1 MLRFKA
7 SASRKV
13 NARRIQRCQQRKIL
27 NHLFDGHD
35 IIESDDE
42 INDDNQSMESE
53 SSKLSEV
60 TPSSL
65 PLLKSMNYENDQF
78 DNVHSFED
86 HLLDTDS
93 GEPLFDGS
101 LLTINKAVRQL
112 CSFFTDANINKR
124 AAVHLLRI
132 IKTLLP
138 KPNRLPTSWKG
149 IMKVLGHVST
159 SRTTF
164 LCSNCFQQCQK
175 GRYGA
180 KLCQNEQCSLKNRTM
195 KSSQIVELVHLDIRT
210 QIQSILTRNQLLLN
224 RKDLY
229 PMTDVCFGEFYQNQ
243 PSERINRITLIIH
256 VDGASL
262 VKLSK
267 QSIWPCFASIVELPP
282 PAREYQKNIVL
293 LSLWTS
299 KVKPDPNIFLQETI
313 EELKLLIDTGTS
325 IFINGQEYEISFR
338 TQYFVSDLPAKA
350 LFCKTINFNG
360 YSACTECCSTGEW
373 SAGSKTV
380 VYPFTQNNLTPRTH
394 ATYLDAAKEAQKK
407 SIRSKTVS
415 VNGIKGL
422 STLLQIFEYPRQIV
436 FDYMHLVCLGHV
448 PSVIKRWCQQID
460 ESTIR
465 LIDSSLSQLHL
476 PHNLNVPFL
485 DSIVSSAQWKAKNS
499 RLFVLNVGVPIV
511 LLNLPKLLASH
522 FLLYSTAVKILH
534 APESVDEINLTEQV
548 MNYYCKTAPL
558 VHGPSIELYSLH
570 AHIHLAQ
577 QVKRHGGLGHTSA
590 FAFESCIRFIERK
603 AHGSTHLGTQIAYW
617 IDLQTIMQNHEV
629 KAPTLTLINEIKWL
643 DGRLGPY
650 HTVLTEQLAAHTP
663 DLNSCNFYIFFHKV
677 MYTENT
683 YAKPYLNRRTNTEN
697 VLYNLVL
704 FPSDNSITVVKAK
717 QCSPAENDGF
727 ILVQSGKKKFM
738 GVVLEE
744 GTLLQCSE
752 AADRLTK
759 KTVHPEIESDYERNV
774 DKIQSKQNNTTTSAI
789 STLKAVPFT
798 EQNSNI
804 QQRIASTI
812 TVSSGHSGIPDILH
826 LNLNKCLPCSSA
838 TTSSSAQSL
847 NNNRFPKENDSIPV
861 GLPAATLMSDDCSSV
876 SRSILESKR
885 KNQKRTS
892 NLKHKRRKQS
902 PSGTASI
909 ELLDQFNNT
918 DDESDDSEDEQS
930 GNSERYVHPNQSTTD
945 QAPSFVGRPV
955 IEKIKKSKNKSTKIS
970 SSVIQ
975 QLLSFTS
982 KLESQ
987 YLKPIL
993 IAQDRLETMTKNLF
1007 VNQKKMEK
1015 VLRKQKMNISLNNL
1029 DDNDESTHTQ
1039 TFRSSMEY
1047 KLPGGVVVDL
1057 LQKAGV
1063 KEHANL
1069 YVTHLMDILFNPDE
1083 LLAMETKDVPTDE
1096 RYILLKEAVRN
1107 KFRLT
1112 HEELETMWIW
1122 LHNVILAKRRT
1133 ISAKRRNTN
1142 EQINN

>member
-360 YSACTECCSTGEW
+360 YSACTECCSTD
-373 SAGSKTV
+373 
-380 VYPFTQNNLTPRTH
+380 F
-394 ATYLDAAKEAQKK
+394 
-407 SIRSKTVS
+407 
-415 VNGIKGL
+415 
-422 STLLQIFEYPRQIV
+422 
-436 FDYMHLVCLGHV
+436 
-448 PSVIKRWCQQID
+448 
-460 ESTIR
+460 
-465 LIDSSLSQLHL
+465 
-476 PHNLNVPFL
+476 
-485 DSIVSSAQWKAKNS
+485 IVSSAQWKAKNS

-534 APESVDEINLTEQV
+534 APESVDEINLAEQV

-629 KAPTLTLINEIKWL
+629 KAP
-643 DGRLGPY
+643 
-650 HTVLTEQLAAHTP
+650 
-663 DLNSCNFYIFFHKV
+663 
-677 MYTENT
+677 
-683 YAKPYLNRRTNTEN
+683 
-697 VLYNLVL
+697 
-704 FPSDNSITVVKAK
+704 
-717 QCSPAENDGF
+717 
-727 ILVQSGKKKFM
+727 
-738 GVVLEE
+738 
-744 GTLLQCSE
+744 
-752 AADRLTK
+752 
-759 KTVHPEIESDYERNV
+759 
-774 DKIQSKQNNTTTSAI
+774 
-789 STLKAVPFT
+789 
-798 EQNSNI
+798 
-804 QQRIASTI
+804 
-812 TVSSGHSGIPDILH
+812 
-826 LNLNKCLPCSSA
+826 
-838 TTSSSAQSL
+838 
-847 NNNRFPKENDSIPV
+847 
-861 GLPAATLMSDDCSSV
+861 
-876 SRSILESKR
+876 
-885 KNQKRTS
+885 
-892 NLKHKRRKQS
+892 
-902 PSGTASI
+902 
-909 ELLDQFNNT
+909 
-918 DDESDDSEDEQS
+918 
-930 GNSERYVHPNQSTTD
+930 
-945 QAPSFVGRPV
+945 
-955 IEKIKKSKNKSTKIS
+955 
-970 SSVIQ
+970 
-975 QLLSFTS
+975 
-982 KLESQ
+982 
-987 YLKPIL
+987 
-993 IAQDRLETMTKNLF
+993 
-1007 VNQKKMEK
+1007 
-1015 VLRKQKMNISLNNL
+1015 
-1029 DDNDESTHTQ
+1029 
-1039 TFRSSMEY
+1039 
-1047 KLPGGVVVDL
+1047 
-1057 LQKAGV
+1057 
-1063 KEHANL
+1063 
-1069 YVTHLMDILFNPDE
+1069 
-1083 LLAMETKDVPTDE
+1083 
-1096 RYILLKEAVRN
+1096 
-1107 KFRLT
+1107 
-1112 HEELETMWIW
+1112 
-1122 LHNVILAKRRT
+1122 
-1133 ISAKRRNTN
+1133 
-1142 EQINN
+1142 

>member
-1 MLRFKA
+1 
-7 SASRKV
+7 
-13 NARRIQRCQQRKIL
+13 
-27 NHLFDGHD
+27 
-35 IIESDDE
+35 
-42 INDDNQSMESE
+42 
-53 SSKLSEV
+53 
-60 TPSSL
+60 
-65 PLLKSMNYENDQF
+65 
-78 DNVHSFED
+78 
-86 HLLDTDS
+86 
-93 GEPLFDGS
+93 
-101 LLTINKAVRQL
+101 
-112 CSFFTDANINKR
+112 
-124 AAVHLLRI
+124 
-132 IKTLLP
+132 
-138 KPNRLPTSWKG
+138 
-149 IMKVLGHVST
+149 
-159 SRTTF
+159 
-164 LCSNCFQQCQK
+164 
-175 GRYGA
+175 
-180 KLCQNEQCSLKNRTM
+180 
-195 KSSQIVELVHLDIRT
+195 
-210 QIQSILTRNQLLLN
+210 
-224 RKDLY
+224 
-229 PMTDVCFGEFYQNQ
+229 
-243 PSERINRITLIIH
+243 
-256 VDGASL
+256 
-262 VKLSK
+262 
-267 QSIWPCFASIVELPP
+267 
-282 PAREYQKNIVL
+282 
-293 LSLWTS
+293 
-299 KVKPDPNIFLQETI
+299 
-313 EELKLLIDTGTS
+313 
-325 IFINGQEYEISFR
+325 
-338 TQYFVSDLPAKA
+338 
-350 LFCKTINFNG
+350 
-360 YSACTECCSTGEW
+360 
-373 SAGSKTV
+373 
-380 VYPFTQNNLTPRTH
+380 
-394 ATYLDAAKEAQKK
+394 
-407 SIRSKTVS
+407 
-415 VNGIKGL
+415 
-422 STLLQIFEYPRQIV
+422 
-436 FDYMHLVCLGHV
+436 
-448 PSVIKRWCQQID
+448 
-460 ESTIR
+460 
-465 LIDSSLSQLHL
+465 
-476 PHNLNVPFL
+476 
-485 DSIVSSAQWKAKNS
+485 
-499 RLFVLNVGVPIV
+499 
-511 LLNLPKLLASH
+511 
-522 FLLYSTAVKILH
+522 
-534 APESVDEINLTEQV
+534 

-812 TVSSGHSGIPDILH
+812 TVSSGHSV
-826 LNLNKCLPCSSA
+826 
-838 TTSSSAQSL
+838 
-847 NNNRFPKENDSIPV
+847 PKENDSIPV

-1015 VLRKQKMNISLNNL
+1015 NSSFQQTMEKSEEATNSQPPVYVVQQQQPQPQQTYAVPYQNQVIVAPGKIRDYLPWSILNIFVS
-1029 DDNDESTHTQ
+1029 
-1039 TFRSSMEY
+1039 F
-1047 KLPGGVVVDL
+1047 
-1057 LQKAGV
+1057 
-1063 KEHANL
+1063 
-1069 YVTHLMDILFNPDE
+1069 
-1083 LLAMETKDVPTDE
+1083 LLAGLIAIFLSITVR
-1096 RYILLKEAVRN
+1096 RYARENNFIKAKKFSSITLVFNLLASLIGLGIWAYVIFSIVSTALAVSRAVN
-1107 KFRLT
+1107 S
-1112 HEELETMWIW
+1112 
-1122 LHNVILAKRRT
+1122 N
-1133 ISAKRRNTN
+1133 SG
-1142 EQINN
+1142 